1 MHSLKSNIIIAIV
14 ASIAA
19 AFGIASD
26 ISANNTGNTDNTTF
40 VAQIKTV
47 KSSSKIIVPADFNQ
61 TPGNKVPLKATV
73 SQIRYV
79 KKQLAADANTSFQ
92 ITISRD
98 NVIQH
103 IIVHTKHPHLLWYIL
118 LIVGSGVIIIAL
130 IVAYKH
136 HHIKYI

>member
-1 MHSLKSNIIIAIV
+1 MKIHSLKFNIIIVIV

-19 AFGIASD
+19 VLGISSN
-26 ISANNTGNTDNTTF
+26 ISASNTTNTTF

-61 TPGNKVPLKATV
+61 TPGNEVPLKATV

-79 KKQLAADANTSFQ
+79 KKQLAADANASFQ
-92 ITISRD
+92 ITINRD

-103 IIVHTKHPHLLWYIL
+103 IAVHTKHPHLLLHIL
-118 LIVGSGVIIIAL
+118 LIVGAG
-130 IVAYKH
+130 IVTITLTGAYNH
-136 HHIKYI
+136 HYDKYI

>member
-1 MHSLKSNIIIAIV
+1 MHSLKFNIIIIIV

-19 AFGIASD
+19 VFGISSN
-26 ISANNTGNTDNTTF
+26 ISASNTGNTTF

-47 KSSSKIIVPADFNQ
+47 DSSSQIIVPADFDQ
-61 TPGNKVPLKATV
+61 TSGNEIPLKATV

-103 IIVHTKHPHLLWYIL
+103 IVVHTKHPHLLWHIL
-118 LIVGSGVIIIAL
+118 LIIGTGIAIIAL
-130 IVAYKH
+130 IIAYKH
-136 HHIKYI
+136 HQIKYI

>member
-1 MHSLKSNIIIAIV
+1 MKMHSLKFNIIITV
-14 ASIAA
+14 AVGIIT
-19 AFGIASD
+19 AFGILSD
-26 ISANNTGNTDNTTF
+26 ISANNTGNTTF
-40 VAQIKTV
+40 VAQIKTIN
-47 KSSSKIIVPADFNQ
+47 SSSQIIVPANFDH
-61 TPGNKVPLKATV
+61 TPGNEVPLKATA

-103 IIVHTKHPHLLWYIL
+103 IVVHSKHPHLLWHIL
-118 LIVGSGVIIIAL
+118 LIVGAGIAIIAL
-130 IVAYKH
+130 IVVYKR

>member
-1 MHSLKSNIIIAIV
+1 MHSLKFNIIIIIV

-19 AFGIASD
+19 VFGISSN
-26 ISANNTGNTDNTTF
+26 ISASNTGNTTF

-47 KSSSKIIVPADFNQ
+47 NSSSQIIVPADFDQ
-61 TPGNKVPLKATV
+61 TSGNEIPLKATV

-103 IIVHTKHPHLLWYIL
+103 IVVHTKHPHLLWHIL
-118 LIVGSGVIIIAL
+118 LIIGTGIAIIAL
-130 IVAYKH
+130 IIAYKH